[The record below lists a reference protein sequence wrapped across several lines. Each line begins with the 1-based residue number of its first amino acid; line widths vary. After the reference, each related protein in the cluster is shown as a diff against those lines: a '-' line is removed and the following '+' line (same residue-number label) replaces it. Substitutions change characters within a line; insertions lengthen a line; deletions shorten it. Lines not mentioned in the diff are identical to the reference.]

1 MSEGGADLPPT
12 GGYAPIRYKRNLPAR
27 GPSGVTLIAGI
38 IGITAFGFYRMGQGQ
53 IEKRYGDERRAHNS
67 ELARERAWSR
77 IYLTPFLLAEA
88 DRDSFRREHAA
99 NLREEQVMK
108 GVPGWEADKRVYNT
122 KRYTPSNYVVM

>member
-1 MSEGGADLPPT
+1 MSEGVS
-12 GGYAPIRYKRNLPAR
+12 YKH
-27 GPSGVTLIAGI
+27 GVTLIAGI

-53 IEKRYGDERRAHNS
+53 IEKR